1 MGHQLSFHI
10 AEMLASTCQQNLTNS
25 LGCIYK
31 CAKWLIQEKSVDKI
45 VSGQMPVATPSRAV
59 TQFWSKFKVTKA
71 YTNPMLPKKGSETV
85 GDAAG
90 GASASA
96 PEPVATEP
104 DLPRPEATAGDA
116 GGTSAPEPVST
127 EPEAT
132 VADAGAAS
140 APEPMSTEPD
150 LPRPEATD
158 AGESGNAEPTSTDT
172 TIPDPVRKV
181 QGARPPVEARVPEYV
196 QAMTRIPDP
205 NLLWTDP
212 AAKDMKMEPL
222 KIEKK
227 PVVKEE
233 ASSPTFDPV
242 VAGECDRF
250 IASGGLIPIQE
261 RLDKLDDHEARQRIE
276 GFRSNPSLPSFVA
289 YIRDT
294 EKKCTGVKAQY
305 EFGSTDDLQGELTG
319 FEAWLHAENMV
330 NKSLTPAKIPEKKSS
345 PLSVVKAVLT
355 RATTVD
361 LTPTPPT
368 ACLTSPTSSVPKTS
382 AATAPVASQ
391 PDAPAGG
398 DQREVAPN
406 VASLDA
412 RSMLLRKLCHVQ
424 CPLQYIYMVSA

>member
-90 GASASA
+90 DASASA
-96 PEPVATEP
+96 PEPVTTEP

-227 PVVKEE
+227 PVIKEE

-330 NKSLTPAKIPEKKSS
+330 NKSLTPAKIPEKK
-345 PLSVVKAVLT
+345 AVL
-355 RATTVD
+355 
-361 LTPTPPT
+361 
-368 ACLTSPTSSVPKTS
+368 
-382 AATAPVASQ
+382 
-391 PDAPAGG
+391 
-398 DQREVAPN
+398 
-406 VASLDA
+406 
-412 RSMLLRKLCHVQ
+412 
-424 CPLQYIYMVSA
+424 